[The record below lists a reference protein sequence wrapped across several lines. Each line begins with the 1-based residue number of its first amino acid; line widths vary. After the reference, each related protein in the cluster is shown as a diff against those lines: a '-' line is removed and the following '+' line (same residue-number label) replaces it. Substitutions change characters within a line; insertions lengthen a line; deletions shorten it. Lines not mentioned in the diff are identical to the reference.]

1 MAKAILDTTTQLPGT
16 TMNNLPMTQ
25 NSRIAALRARA
36 SNTVEQ
42 VEVWQPEPGETLA
55 GEYTGHIQVEHPRY
69 GTQWQILIKDE
80 DGITKAAWVNQWL
93 RNNLKAQ
100 NLTIGDLVAITYLGK
115 RKSNQGTEYNAWS
128 VLVDK

>member
-1 MAKAILDTTTQLPGT
+1 
-16 TMNNLPMTQ
+16 MNNLPMTQ

-69 GTQWQILIKDE
+69 GTQWQVILLDDE
-80 DGITKAAWVNQWL
+80 RKSYAIWANNWIRQ
-93 RNNLKAQ
+93 NLKAQ

-115 RKSNQGTEYNAWS
+115 RKGSQGTEYNAYS
-128 VLVDK
+128 LIVDKA